1 MVVLA
6 AVEAVKVVTVA
17 VVVVDTRVVT
27 VVTLQVEEEL
37 MSMDFPV

>member
-17 VVVVDTRVVT
+17 VAVVDTRVVT

-37 MSMDFPV
+37 LSMDFPV